1 MAFVAGIAEIDLT
14 KATADMEVGRAE
26 VEAKLVVEGMLVPVL
41 KLEVVGE
48 VGRSWSINGPG
59 QPT

>member
-14 KATADMEVGRAE
+14 KATADMEAGLAE
-26 VEAKLVVEGMLVPVL
+26 AEAKLVAEGMLVPVP

-48 VGRSWSINGPG
+48 VGRSRLIDGPG